1 MAVMNA
7 GTGAKGRGSVEEGRI
22 SAEVVGGG
30 GWLCGEAATERGG
43 FFFFADHDHNQT
55 SNTSPGMRGFGKVFA
70 SRVGLP
76 WQDT

>member
-43 FFFFADHDHNQT
+43 FFFLQT
-55 SNTSPGMRGFGKVFA
+55 MITIKPA
-70 SRVGLP
+70 T
-76 WQDT
+76 QAQA

>member
-22 SAEVVGGG
+22 SAEVVGG
-30 GWLCGEAATERGG
+30 
-43 FFFFADHDHNQT
+43 DHDHNQT